1 VISITRPGTDLDGAA
16 QRTQRNAPPPRNRSV
31 PAPRRPMGENM
42 RHALHP
48 HRRRLWRTIA
58 GIALLLLGAA
68 CAGPTKHDPSAV
80 ADAYYQAGRY
90 GEAAREIDL
99 AVRSHPRDPALRQR
113 AAEMHARA
121 GNLDRAIGHLEVALQ
136 LAPDDPTVSVQLG
149 VMEQRRGNLPDA
161 YVAFRRAAQI
171 DPENLEA
178 VSGLALSAEALGFE
192 EEANDAYARWA
203 EIERERGIEN

>member
-1 VISITRPGTDLDGAA
+1 
-16 QRTQRNAPPPRNRSV
+16 
-31 PAPRRPMGENM
+31 
-42 RHALHP
+42 
-48 HRRRLWRTIA
+48 
-58 GIALLLLGAA
+58 
-68 CAGPTKHDPSAV
+68 
-80 ADAYYQAGRY
+80 
-90 GEAAREIDL
+90 
-99 AVRSHPRDPALRQR
+99 
-113 AAEMHARA
+113 MHARA

-149 VMEQRRGNLPDA
+149 VLEQRRGNLPDA
-161 YVAFRRAAQI
+161 YVAFRRASQI